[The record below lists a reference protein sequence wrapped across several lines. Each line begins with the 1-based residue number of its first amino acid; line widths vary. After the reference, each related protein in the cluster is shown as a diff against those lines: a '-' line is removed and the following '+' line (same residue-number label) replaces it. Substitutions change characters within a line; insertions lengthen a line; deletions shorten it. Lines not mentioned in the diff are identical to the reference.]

1 MWLKKYWIKIKMK
14 NLDLKQLEDQRIAQ
28 IIDANLDRAREGLRV
43 LEDWARFALG
53 RKDLVKSFK
62 NFRQILG
69 KNHLKIYKDSRNFI
83 NDNCAGLSHPEQF
96 KRNNA
101 SSIISSN
108 AARVQEAL
116 RVIEEFSRDHN
127 QDLCKISS
135 EIRYE
140 IYNLEILLLKAQ
152 SNYSLL
158 KILNENDLYLI
169 TIECDNLFEKIK
181 NILEGGVKI
190 IQLRFKHGK
199 DSDNLKFAIKI
210 RELCNNFGALFLVND
225 RVDIALACNA
235 DGVHLGQDDMDIR
248 SARNILGFSKIIGIS
263 ASNEC
268 DIKKAIEDGCD
279 YIGIGPVFVTST
291 KKGKV
296 TLGIDTLKSLTK
308 DIPIPWFA
316 IGGIKQEN
324 ISLLKENNI
333 RKVAM
338 ITDLIHSNNP
348 KEKAIMIIKSLT
360 DEN

>member
-1 MWLKKYWIKIKMK
+1 MKSLDIKQIE
-14 NLDLKQLEDQRIAQ
+14 DLRIAQ

-69 KNHLKIYKDSRNFI
+69 KHHLNVYKDSRNFV
-83 NDNCAGLSHPEQF
+83 NDKCAGLSHPEQL
-96 KRNNA
+96 KRNNT

-127 QDLCKISS
+127 QNLCKLSS

-140 IYNLEILLLKAQ
+140 IYNLEIVLLKAQ
-152 SNYSLL
+152 SNNSLR
-158 KILNENDLYLI
+158 KILRANDLYFI
-169 TIECDNLFEKIK
+169 AIDDEDLFKKIK

-190 IQLRFKHGK
+190 IQLRLKKGK
-199 DSDNLKFAIKI
+199 DTDNLKFARKV
-210 RELCNNFGALFLVND
+210 RELCNHFGALFLIND
-225 RVDIALACNA
+225 RVDLALACKA
-235 DGVHLGQDDMDIR
+235 DGVHLGQDDMDIK

-263 ASNEC
+263 ANNES
-268 DIKKAIEDGCD
+268 DIKKAIKDGCD
-279 YIGIGPVFVTST
+279 YLGIGPVFTTTT
-291 KKGKV
+291 KKEKV
-296 TLGIDTLKSLTK
+296 PLGIDTLKLLTK
-308 DIPIPWFA
+308 DITIPWFA

-324 ISLLKENNI
+324 ISLLRANNI

-338 ITDLIHSNNP
+338 ISDLINSKNP
-348 KEKAIMIIKSLT
+348 KEKAIMIINSLT
-360 DEN
+360 DED

>member
-1 MWLKKYWIKIKMK
+1 MTS
-14 NLDLKQLEDQRIAQ
+14 LDLKKIDDLRIAQ

-53 RKDLVKSFK
+53 RKDLVKNIK

-69 KNHLKIYKDSRNFI
+69 KHHLKLYKESRNFI
-83 NDNCAGLSHPEQF
+83 RDECAGLSHPEQF
-96 KRNNA
+96 KRNNT

-116 RVIEEFSRDHN
+116 RVIEEYSRDHN
-127 QDLCKISS
+127 QNLCKISS
-135 EIRYE
+135 EIRYK
-140 IYNLEILLLKAQ
+140 IYNLEIVLLEAE
-152 SNYSLL
+152 SNFSLR
-158 KILNENDLYLI
+158 KILNENDLYFI
-169 TIECDNLFEKIK
+169 TLDSENLFEKIK

-190 IQLRFKHGK
+190 IQLRCKEGK
-199 DSDNLKFAIKI
+199 DTDILKFAIKV
-210 RELCNNFGALFLVND
+210 RELCNKFSALFLIND

-235 DGVHLGQDDMDIR
+235 DGVHLGQDDMDIQ

-263 ASNEC
+263 ASNEL
-268 DIKKAIEDGCD
+268 DINKAIQNGCD
-279 YIGIGPVFVTST
+279 YLGIGPVFETST

-296 TLGIDTLKSLTK
+296 PLGIETLNSLTK
-308 DIPIPWFA
+308 DISIPWFA

-333 RKVAM
+333 CKVAI
-338 ITDLIHSNNP
+338 ITDLINSKKP
-348 KEKAIMIIKSLT
+348 KEKAIMLINSLT

>member
-1 MWLKKYWIKIKMK
+1 MK
-14 NLDLKQLEDQRIAQ
+14 DLKLERLEDLRKAQ

-53 RKDLVKSFK
+53 RKDLVKNFK

-69 KNHLKIYKDSRNFI
+69 KHHISVYKESRNFI
-83 NDNCAGLSHPEQF
+83 IDNCAGLSHPEQS
-96 KRNNA
+96 KRNDN

-127 QDLCKISS
+127 QSLCEISS
-135 EIRYE
+135 KIRYE
-140 IYNLEILLLKAQ
+140 IYSLEIILLKAKANF
-152 SNYSLL
+152 SNLR
-158 KILNENDLYLI
+158 ILNENDLYLI
-169 TIECDNLFEKIK
+169 TLDTENLFEKIK

-190 IQLRFKHGK
+190 IQFRFKQGN

-210 RELCNNFGALFLVND
+210 RELCDNFDALFLIND
-225 RVDIALACNA
+225 RVDIALACKA
-235 DGVHLGQDDMDIR
+235 DGVHLGQNDMDIK

-263 ASNEC
+263 ASNEW
-268 DIKKAIEDGCD
+268 DIKKAIQDGCD
-279 YIGIGPVFVTST
+279 YLGIGPVFATST

-296 TLGIDTLKSLTK
+296 PLGIETLKSLTK

-316 IGGIKQEN
+316 IGGVKQDN

-333 RKVAM
+333 SKVAI
-338 ITDLIHSNNP
+338 ITDLINSKNP
-348 KEKAIMIIKSLT
+348 KEKAIMLLKSLT
-360 DEN
+360 DENKG

>member
-1 MWLKKYWIKIKMK
+1 MK
-14 NLDLKQLEDQRIAQ
+14 SLDLKQLEDLRVAQ
-28 IIDANLDRAREGLRV
+28 IVDANLDRAREGLRV

-69 KNHLKIYKDSRNFI
+69 KHHLKVYKESRNFI
-83 NDNCAGLSHPEQF
+83 NDKCAGLSHPEQY
-96 KRNNA
+96 KRNNS

-127 QDLCKISS
+127 QNLSNISS
-135 EIRYE
+135 NIRYA
-140 IYNLEILLLKAQ
+140 IYNLEIELLEAE
-152 SNYSLL
+152 SNYSFR
-158 KILNENDLYLI
+158 KILNENDLYFI
-169 TIECDNLFEKIK
+169 TLENENLFEKIK

-190 IQLRFKHGK
+190 IQLRFKKGK
-199 DSDNLKFAIKI
+199 DSENLKFAIKV
-210 RELCNNFGALFLVND
+210 RDLCDNFGALFLIND

-235 DGVHLGQDDMDIR
+235 DGVHLGQDDMDIK
-248 SARNILGFSKIIGIS
+248 SARNILGYSKVIGIS
-263 ASNEC
+263 ASNKL
-268 DIKKAIEDGCD
+268 DIKKAIQDGCD
-279 YIGIGPVFVTST
+279 YLGIGPVFVTST
-291 KKGKV
+291 KKEKAPI
-296 TLGIDTLKSLTK
+296 GINTLKSLTK
-308 DIPIPWFA
+308 DISIPWFA

-333 RKVAM
+333 RKVA
-338 ITDLIHSNNP
+338 IISDLINSKNP

>member
-1 MWLKKYWIKIKMK
+1 MMK
-14 NLDLKQLEDQRIAQ
+14 SLNLKQIEDIRIAQ

-69 KNHLKIYKDSRNFI
+69 KHHLKIYKESRNFI
-83 NDNCAGLSHPEQF
+83 NDKCAGLTHPEQF
-96 KRNNA
+96 IRDNA

-127 QDLCKISS
+127 QNLSKISS

-140 IYNLEILLLKAQ
+140 IYSLEIELLEAQ
-152 SNYSLL
+152 SNYSLR
-158 KILNENDLYLI
+158 KILDENNLYLI
-169 TIECDNLFEKIK
+169 SLDTKNLFEKIK

-190 IQLRFKHGK
+190 IQLRFKQGK
-199 DSDNLKFAIKI
+199 DSDNLRFAIKI
-210 RELCNNFGALFLVND
+210 RELCDDFGALFLIND

-235 DGVHLGQDDMDIR
+235 DGVHLGQDDMDIK

-263 ASNEC
+263 ANNPL
-268 DIKKAIEDGCD
+268 DIEKAIQDGCD
-279 YIGIGPVFVTST
+279 YLGIGPVFATTT
-291 KKGKV
+291 KKEKV
-296 TLGIDTLKSLTK
+296 PLGIDTLKSLTR
-308 DIPIPWFA
+308 DISIPWFA
-316 IGGIKQEN
+316 IGGIKEEN
-324 ISLLKENNI
+324 IYLLKENNI
-333 RKVAM
+333 SKIA
-338 ITDLIHSNNP
+338 IISDLINAENP